1 VVWKVGSPHT
11 GDTPD
16 TTAPLDLK
24 LSAKKLGTTVRIKA
38 FPAKGFAQTFFDAF
52 EAHQEPDVIAIDNY
66 GIIDGITTKL
76 GAFTGIGSSQTV
88 ARSLVTVTDSLKG
101 LAGGRGGWQ
110 FLVSTSKNHEVARLL
125 ALQPPEC
132 DARTPQLLV
141 PVEVQP
147 VARTIADAYLQQLAS
162 LKTYEDSDRLVAEG
176 MRRGPLHVDETT
188 TCGYWGND
196 HLAFISLVSTYES
209 AKAIGQIPVLLVLR
223 KQDTQ
228 WRLLTASTDP
238 ISNGGFLMQIAAISG
253 VLQGSSN
260 NGSNPN
266 AAELLSPA
274 DGQTPVP
281 GASQRFGNFTW
292 RSSASHNVVAEIV
305 EFAYQNDA
313 RLFLRLRQTNLTTE
327 QISDGQLWT
336 SRSEWK
342 WRVWS
347 INDAGAVAFSESRSF
362 LH

>member
-1 VVWKVGSPHT
+1 M
-11 GDTPD
+11 
-16 TTAPLDLK
+16 
-24 LSAKKLGTTVRIKA
+24 
-38 FPAKGFAQTFFDAF
+38 
-52 EAHQEPDVIAIDNY
+52 
-66 GIIDGITTKL
+66 
-76 GAFTGIGSSQTV
+76 
-88 ARSLVTVTDSLKG
+88 TDSLNG
-101 LAGGRGGWQ
+101 LTGGHGGWQ

-132 DARTPQLLV
+132 DARTPQSPV

-147 VARTIADAYLQQLAS
+147 IARTISDAYLQQPAS
-162 LKTYEDSDRLVAEG
+162 LKTYEDGDRLLAEG
-176 MRRGPLHVDETT
+176 MRRGPLHVDDTR

-209 AKAIGQIPVLLVLR
+209 AKAVGQIPVLLVLR
-223 KQDTQ
+223 KQDAR

-238 ISNGGFLMQIAAISG
+238 ISNGGFLMQIPAISG
-253 VLQGSSN
+253 VLQGSWN
-260 NGSNPN
+260 NLNKPN
-266 AAELLSPA
+266 RAELLSPV
-274 DGQTPVP
+274 DGQVPVP
-281 GASQRFGNFTW
+281 EAGGRFGNFTW
-292 RSSASHNVVAEIV
+292 RPSASHNVVAEIV

-313 RLFLRLRQTNLTTE
+313 RLFLRLPQTNLATE

-336 SRSEWK
+336 SRSEWR